1 MTSNHVSGL
10 FFLSCPQNPSIN
22 HLNFHCIKQIDN
34 IFPCVCTVI
43 DHRRCH
49 SVQRTTVT
57 QLDVVLCRT
66 FLFFTRCDVIC
77 DLLQYTRSENVI
89 YLWNTPYHLSVQRL
103 FLRLFNGS
111 ASSGLFSRREL
122 KRKESQPS
130 CCTNINNIHYKIAAF
145 WLVEKSAILM

>member
-43 DHRRCH
+43 DHRRRH

-57 QLDVVLCRT
+57 PLDVVLCRT

-77 DLLQYTRSENVI
+77 DLLQYTHTGKCYLFVKYTISSECSMTFFTALQWVSI
-89 YLWNTPYHLSVQRL
+89 IWLI
-103 FLRLFNGS
+103 
-111 ASSGLFSRREL
+111 L
-122 KRKESQPS
+122 KTRAKEKRI
-130 CCTNINNIHYKIAAF
+130 TTFMLYEH
-145 WLVEKSAILM
+145 